1 MRQNKATK
9 LGDTV
14 GSVPAGTN
22 GHCDLMCLVIRLIH
36 FQQYDFQSI
45 NLIS

>member
-22 GHCDLMCLVIRLIH
+22 GHRDLMCLVIRSMQ

-45 NLIS
+45 NLMS